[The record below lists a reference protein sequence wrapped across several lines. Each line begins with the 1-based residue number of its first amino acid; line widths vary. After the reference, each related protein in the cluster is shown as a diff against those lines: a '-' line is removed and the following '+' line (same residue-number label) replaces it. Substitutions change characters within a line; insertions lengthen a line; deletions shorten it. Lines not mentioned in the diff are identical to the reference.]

1 MLQIPLSEVGASEVG
16 GITHCCG
23 KPALRSG
30 HSGCEVMFWITTGFF
45 QSFGPAGIK
54 NKSSGCLGCSDSS
67 AFLKGCVATA
77 CQKGTLRR
85 ALSCAQIPD
94 AHPSHHFMLSR
105 TFHWLCSGQIPEAPV
120 PDINVSPCKTR
131 KRAQR
136 SRSFSSR
143 ALLPSYNTGQKSHGA
158 SLRDH

>member
-1 MLQIPLSEVGASEVG
+1 MLQIPLSKVGAREVG
-16 GITHCCG
+16 GITHRCG

-45 QSFGPAGIK
+45 QSFGPAGVK
-54 NKSSGCLGCSDSS
+54 NKSSGRLGCSDSS

-77 CQKGTLRR
+77 CQKGTLQR
-85 ALSCAQIPD
+85 ALSCPQIPD

-120 PDINVSPCKTR
+120 PGLQGLPLQDTKEGAEEQVLSVQGPAAFLQH
-131 KRAQR
+131 RAEKPR
-136 SRSFSSR
+136 
-143 ALLPSYNTGQKSHGA
+143 
-158 SLRDH
+158 